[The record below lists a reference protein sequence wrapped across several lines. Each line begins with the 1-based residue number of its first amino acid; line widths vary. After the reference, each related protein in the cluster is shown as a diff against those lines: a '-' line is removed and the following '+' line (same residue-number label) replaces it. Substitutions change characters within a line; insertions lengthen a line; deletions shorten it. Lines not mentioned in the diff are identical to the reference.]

1 MVTISSYN
9 YPLLLPVGSLI
20 VLTQPT
26 RPNAHTRGGVAA
38 GSDKLHSSDKIM
50 TLTAINSANDVYQQL
65 QLFVLTTN
73 FNFLG

>member
-26 RPNAHTRGGVAA
+26 QPNAHTRGAVAA

-50 TLTAINSANDVYQQL
+50 TLTALNSANDVYKQL
-65 QLFVLTTN
+65 QLFVLRTN
-73 FNFLG
+73 FNFLD